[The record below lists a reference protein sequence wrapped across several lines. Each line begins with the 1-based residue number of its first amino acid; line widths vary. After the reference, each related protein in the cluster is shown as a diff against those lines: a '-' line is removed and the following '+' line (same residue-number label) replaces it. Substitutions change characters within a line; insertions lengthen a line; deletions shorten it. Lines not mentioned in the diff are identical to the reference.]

1 MKYFDQDEKDTI
13 ESVEKGGWISQKS
26 RIPEIRKIA
35 QGNLKKTEHINI
47 RITMKDLKD
56 VKKLA
61 ALDGIPYQT
70 FVSSIIHKYTNGRS

>member
-1 MKYFDQDEKDTI
+1 MKYYDKNEKEMI
-13 ESVEKGGWISQKS
+13 ESFEKTAWKS
-26 RIPEIRKIA
+26 TKSKLGKYRKIA
-35 QGNLKKTEHINI
+35 QENLKKTERINI

-70 FVSSIIHKYTNGRS
+70 FVSSIIHKYTNGRT